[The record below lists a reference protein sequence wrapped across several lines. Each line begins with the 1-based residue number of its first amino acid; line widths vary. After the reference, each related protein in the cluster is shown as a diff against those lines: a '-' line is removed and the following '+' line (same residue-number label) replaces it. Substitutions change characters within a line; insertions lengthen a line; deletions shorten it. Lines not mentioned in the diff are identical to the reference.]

1 MESQYIMTFDQG
13 TTGSR
18 VLLFDREGKIVGSS
32 YQEIAQIYPQPGWVE
47 HNPNEIWESSIS
59 CANDVLSK
67 TGVSP
72 KQIAGIG
79 ITNQRETTILW
90 DRQTGQPFHN
100 AIVWQC
106 RRTAPICEQLIEMG
120 LDKEVRERTGLI
132 IDPYFSASKLMWLR
146 DNVKGLKEKIENNE
160 VCAGCVDSWLIWQLT
175 GGKVHTTDYS
185 NASRTML
192 FNVRTLKWDEFLLKK
207 LGIPEGIMPYPK
219 ASSGVFG
226 YTDEDSFFGE
236 RVPIAGVAGDQQSAL
251 FGQACFRSGMI
262 KNTYGTSLVTA
273 MNIGKE
279 FALSKNNLITDLAWE
294 VGGEVNY
301 AFEGVVFTGGAV
313 VQWLRDG
320 LKIIEKASDTEEL
333 ARSVEDTGG
342 VFIVPAFNGL
352 CSPYWDP
359 YARGTIVGITRGTSR
374 EHIARAALDSI
385 AYQTRDL
392 VDAMVSDSGITL
404 ESLRV
409 DGGATANQY
418 LLQFQADIL
427 GIPIEKPL
435 ITEMTAL
442 GAAYLAGLAIGFWQ
456 DKEEIA
462 AQWKIEKVYEP
473 RMSEDMREELYTA
486 WKRAVERSFRWAPH

>member
-1 MESQYIMTFDQG
+1 
-13 TTGSR
+13 
-18 VLLFDREGKIVGSS
+18 
-32 YQEIAQIYPQPGWVE
+32 
-47 HNPNEIWESSIS
+47 
-59 CANDVLSK
+59 
-67 TGVSP
+67 
-72 KQIAGIG
+72 
-79 ITNQRETTILW
+79 
-90 DRQTGQPFHN
+90 
-100 AIVWQC
+100 
-106 RRTAPICEQLIEMG
+106 
-120 LDKEVRERTGLI
+120 
-132 IDPYFSASKLMWLR
+132 
-146 DNVKGLKEKIENNE
+146 
-160 VCAGCVDSWLIWQLT
+160 
-175 GGKVHTTDYS
+175 
-185 NASRTML
+185 
-192 FNVRTLKWDEFLLKK
+192 
-207 LGIPEGIMPYPK
+207 
-219 ASSGVFG
+219 
-226 YTDEDSFFGE
+226 
-236 RVPIAGVAGDQQSAL
+236 VPIAGVAGDQQSAL

>member
-146 DNVKGLKEKIENNE
+146 DNVKGLKEKIENNG

-192 FNVRTLKWDEFLLKK
+192 FNVRTLKWDEFLLKS

-320 LKIIEKASDTEEL
+320 LKIIEKASDTEKL

-352 CSPYWDP
+352 SSPYWDP

-404 ESLRV
+404 KSLRV

-442 GAAYLAGLAIGFWQ
+442 GAAYLAGLALGFWQ

-473 RMSEDMREELYTA
+473 RMSEDMREELYAA
-486 WKRAVERSFRWAPH
+486 WKRAVERSFRWAQH